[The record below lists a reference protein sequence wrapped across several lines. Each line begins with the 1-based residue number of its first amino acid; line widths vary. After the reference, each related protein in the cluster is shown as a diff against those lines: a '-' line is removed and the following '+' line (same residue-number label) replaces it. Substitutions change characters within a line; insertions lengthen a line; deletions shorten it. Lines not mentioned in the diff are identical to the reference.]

1 MERMI
6 HRMLTTSIIPQRYAT
21 THLTVFTFRA
31 GQHWSRAVLCDDM
44 QASLQPSEAVVP
56 SYPWRCTIVVFQC
69 AKYTRYTRCTRDRG
83 FPHQM
88 WRGSHQR
95 RKPPLIQKQLFRHF
109 LATIDT
115 SSLFIMLRHHHHHHH
130 HHAEASST
138 SSKYLP
144 SSHFFATFPCRAILW
159 FLLSKPAS
167 SFWALFPWP
176 NSSDTGTSTFFRH
189 QSFPVE
195 VLFFRDQIFPFPVRY
210 FFWTK
215 FVRLLVPVLFSGPN
229 FSVTGPGT
237 FFRDQ
242 IFPAPGPVP
251 SKKEQNSRGREFSG
265 PGCHTLVGTLLHCTW
280 KTLWSNIYFFWWL

>member
-115 SSLFIMLRHHHHHHH
+115 SSLCIMLRLHHHHHH

-138 SSKYLP
+138 SSKYPP
-144 SSHFFATFPCRAILW
+144 SSHVFATFPCRAILW

-210 FFWTK
+210 FFLDKICPFTGSCSFFKTK
-215 FVRLLVPVLFSGPN
+215 FFRYRSRYFFSGPN
-229 FSVTGPGT
+229 FSRTGTSTIQKGAKFPGPGILRT
-237 FFRDQ
+237 
-242 IFPAPGPVP
+242 GM
-251 SKKEQNSRGREFSG
+251 SHSG
-265 PGCHTLVGTLLHCTW
+265 W
-280 KTLWSNIYFFWWL
+280 

>member
-1 MERMI
+1 MEQMI

-69 AKYTRYTRCTRDRG
+69 ARYTRCTRDRG

-115 SSLFIMLRHHHHHHH
+115 SSLCVHHV
-130 HHAEASST
+130 EASS
-138 SSKYLP
+138 SS
-144 SSHFFATFPCRAILW
+144 SSSSCWGIIDVIKISAIQSLFRNISLSSNIVVLVIKAGIIILGTFSVAKFFRYRYQYFFPTPKFSGR
-159 FLLSKPAS
+159 
-167 SFWALFPWP
+167 
-176 NSSDTGTSTFFRH
+176 GTFFPGPNFSVSGPILFLD
-189 QSFPVE
+189 QICPFTGSCS
-195 VLFFRDQIFPFPVRY
+195 FFRTKFFRYRSRY
-210 FFWTK
+210 F
-215 FVRLLVPVLFSGPN
+215 FSGPN
-229 FSVTGPGT
+229 FSRTGTSTIQKGVKFPGPGILRT
-237 FFRDQ
+237 
-242 IFPAPGPVP
+242 GM
-251 SKKEQNSRGREFSG
+251 SHSG
-265 PGCHTLVGTLLHCTW
+265 W
-280 KTLWSNIYFFWWL
+280 